1 MTKSS
6 GTILD
11 GGSGPEGRGAGMELR
26 SGKNDELSVA
36 LEALRERPVVTESRD
51 YARRWERAG
60 KRGASVRGKVF
71 GAAGAIAACAVA
83 GFLLMTLPRSFELRH
98 SPEREV
104 IETTFGDT
112 RALGLTDGSR
122 IVLDRNSRLRVV
134 YTGSGRDIDLLEGQA
149 RFEVAKDAHRPFRV
163 HTKSAEVVAVGT
175 TFEVSTQPARTTVTL
190 LEGRV
195 NVRTIS
201 ATELVQPRVEA
212 LAPGQQLEIAAD
224 GALVDHQDVNV
235 ENVTAWERGTLVI
248 DDAPLHEALEQMNR
262 YSSTHIVVLGGPALQ
277 TRRVS
282 GVFRIGDVETEALVL
297 QKYFGLKESSRSE
310 LEIVLAR

>member
-1 MTKSS
+1 
-6 GTILD
+6 L
-11 GGSGPEGRGAGMELR
+11 
-26 SGKNDELSVA
+26 KNDELSVA
-36 LEALRERPVVTESRD
+36 LEALRDRPIVTESRD
-51 YARRWERAG
+51 YARRWEHSG
-60 KRGASVRGKVF
+60 KRGASVHGMVF
-71 GAAGAIAACAVA
+71 GAVAACAVA
-83 GFLLMTLPRSFELRH
+83 GIVLMTLPRSFELHH
-98 SPEREV
+98 STKKEV
-104 IETTFGDT
+104 IETALGDT
-112 RALGLTDGSR
+112 RAIGLADGSR
-122 IVLDRNSRLRVV
+122 IVLDRNSRLRVS
-134 YTGSGRDIDLLEGQA
+134 YTGTGRDIDLLAGQA

-235 ENVTAWERGTLVI
+235 ESVTAWERGMLVI
-248 DDAPLHEALEQMNR
+248 DDAPLHEALEEMNR
-262 YSSTHIVVLGGPALQ
+262 YSSTRIVVLGGPALQ

-282 GVFRIGDVETEALVL
+282 GVFRVGDVETEALVL
-297 QKYFGLKESSRSE
+297 QKYFGLEEISRSAA
-310 LEIVLAR
+310 EIVLAR